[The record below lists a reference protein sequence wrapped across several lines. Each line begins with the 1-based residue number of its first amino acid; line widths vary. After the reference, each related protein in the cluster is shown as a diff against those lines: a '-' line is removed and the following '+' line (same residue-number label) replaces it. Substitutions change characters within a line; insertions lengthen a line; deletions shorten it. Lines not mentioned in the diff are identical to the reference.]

1 MHKVLY
7 DLQDL
12 IIDQVADV
20 VNKGDLNKETLCN
33 LDKAV
38 DIFKDLQEIEHTEMG
53 GASYGY
59 MERRPMMRGD
69 WGYAQANGG
78 RGMNRGYYEGTR
90 QGSGST
96 TRGYYENDEKQR
108 MREHYEREL
117 RRATSEQE
125 RENIRQM
132 IRELDG
138 QM

>member
-7 DLQDL
+7 NLQDL
-12 IIDQVADV
+12 IVDQVADV

-38 DIFKDLQEIEHTEMG
+38 DIYKDLQEIEHKEME

-59 MERRPMMRGD
+59 MERRPMMRDD

-78 RGMNRGYYEGTR
+78 RMNRGYYEGNR
-90 QGSGST
+90 QGSGT
-96 TRGYYENDEKQR
+96 NRGYYENDEKQR